1 VSDDRSRRS
10 VPLMGTIIT
19 IDVPAGEG
27 STAAVERAFQWF
39 RQVERCCSRFDPQ
52 SELLHLTRSGESAVP
67 VSDMLFEAVR
77 FAVGMA
83 EESGGAFDP
92 TIGASMETLGF
103 NQEYS
108 TKQVV
113 RTGIEPDSGA
123 TYRDVLLDPE
133 GRTITLLRPLVLDLG
148 AVAKGMAMDLAAR
161 ELQPFGSFSIDAG
174 GDLFMG
180 GCSPSGSP
188 WTVGIRHPRLDGEL
202 IGVIE
207 VSDSAVC
214 TSGDYE
220 RRQGEAPNA
229 EHHILHPQ
237 RGKSARGLASATV
250 VGPTAM
256 LADAAATAA
265 FVLGPEE
272 GIRFLDRL
280 ELDGLLISP
289 ALDQFATE
297 GMSREYK
304 LGTTAIL

>member
-1 VSDDRSRRS
+1 
-10 VPLMGTIIT
+10 MGTIIT
-19 IDVPAGEG
+19 IEVPAREG
-27 STAAVERAFQWF
+27 TTAAVDRAFQWF
-39 RQVERCCSRFDPQ
+39 RSVERCCSRFDPQ
-52 SELLHLTRSGESAVP
+52 SELLQLCRSGESAVP
-67 VSDMLFEAVR
+67 VSEMLFEAVQ

-92 TIGASMETLGF
+92 TVGASMETLGF

-113 RTGIEPDSGA
+113 RSGIEPDRGA

-133 GRTITLLRPLVLDLG
+133 GRTITLLHPLVLDLG

-161 ELQPFGSFSIDAG
+161 ELGPLGSFSIDAG

-180 GCSPSGSP
+180 GSNPSGNP
-188 WTVGIRHPRLDGEL
+188 WTVGIRHPRLDGKL
-202 IGVIE
+202 IDVIE
-207 VSDSAVC
+207 VSDCAVC

-220 RRQGEAPNA
+220 RRQSEAPDA
-229 EHHILHPQ
+229 DHHILDPQ
-237 RGKSARGLASATV
+237 RGRSSRGLASATV

-289 ALDQFATE
+289 ALDRFATE
-297 GMSREYK
+297 GMGREYK
-304 LGTTAIL
+304 LGATAIL

>member
-1 VSDDRSRRS
+1 MNDDRYRRS

-27 STAAVERAFQWF
+27 SSVAVERAFQWF

-52 SELLHLTRSGESAVP
+52 SELLHLTRNAESVVP

-77 FAVGMA
+77 FAVGLA

-113 RTGIEPDSGA
+113 HTGIEPDSGV
-123 TYRDVLLDPE
+123 TYRDVLLDPGE
-133 GRTITLLRPLVLDLG
+133 KTITLLRPIVLDLG
-148 AVAKGMAMDLAAR
+148 AVAKGMAIDLAAR
-161 ELQPFGSFSIDAG
+161 ELRLFGSFSIDAG

-180 GCSPSGSP
+180 GCDPGGRA
-188 WTVGIRHPRLDGEL
+188 WTVGIRHPRRDGEL

-207 VSDSAVC
+207 VRDAAVC

-220 RRQGEAPNA
+220 RRQGEAPDA
-229 EHHILHPQ
+229 DHHILEPQ
-237 RGKSARGLASATV
+237 RGKSARLLASATV
-250 VGPTAM
+250 IGPTAM

-280 ELDGLLISP
+280 QLDGLLISP
-289 ALDQFATE
+289 ALDCFATE

-304 LGTTAIL
+304 LGATAIL